1 MQLDSTGYI
10 IGFAAVV
17 CLVASVF
24 VSGSAVALKDKQ
36 DENKLLDQQ
45 KKVLTVSGL
54 INDDNSSGSNDDE
67 VSALSPE
74 VVRGFFADGSVS
86 PQLVPMPGFSGSC
99 DELDVVTYDQRKASG
114 DANMSYEAP
123 ENEAKVARV
132 ANCATV
138 YNVKTDEGERVIL
151 PIRGPGL
158 WSTLRGYLAVD
169 KADGNTVKGLI
180 FYEHAETPGLGGEVD
195 NSRWRGLWPGRKV
208 YDAGSVELGVK
219 KGQAGTPSEDPYN
232 VDGLSGATLTSNGV
246 TKAISF
252 WLGPQGF
259 GPFMQSVR

>member
-1 MQLDSTGYI
+1 MKLDSTGYI
-10 IGFAAVV
+10 IGFAATV

-54 INDDNSSGSNDDE
+54 INDDDNSGSNDDE
-67 VSALSPE
+67 VAELSPE
-74 VVRGFFADGSVS
+74 VVRGFFADAKVS
-86 PQLVPMPGFSGSC
+86 PELVSMPGYEGDC
-99 DELDVVTYDQRKASG
+99 DSLDVNTYDVRKAAK
-114 DANMSYEAP
+114 DPAQSYVP
-123 ENEAKVARV
+123 TENEAKVSQM
-132 ANCATV
+132 ANCSLV
-138 YNVKTDEGERVIL
+138 YNVTTPDGKRVIV

-169 KADGNTVKGLI
+169 QADGNTVKGLI

-195 NSRWRGLWPGRKV
+195 NSGWRGLWPGRKV
-208 YDAGSVELGVK
+208 YDGDTVSLGVR
-219 KGQAGTPSEDPYN
+219 KGPAGTPEKDPYN
-232 VDGLSGATLTSNGV
+232 VDGLSGATLTGNGV

>member
-1 MQLDSTGYI
+1 MKLESTGYI

-54 INDDNSSGSNDDE
+54 INDDNNSGSNDDE
-67 VSALSPE
+67 VSDLTPE
-74 VVRGFFADGSVS
+74 IVRGFFADGKVS
-86 PQLVPMPGFSGSC
+86 PQLVAMPGYSGSC
-99 DELDVVTYDQRKASG
+99 DALDVNTYDVRKAAK
-114 DANMSYEAP
+114 DPTQSYEPP
-123 ENEAKVARV
+123 ENTAKVSSV
-132 ANCATV
+132 ANCSLV
-138 YNVKTDEGERVIL
+138 YNVTTSDGERVIL

-195 NSRWRGLWPGRKV
+195 NSRWRGLWAGRKV
-208 YDAGSVELGVK
+208 YDGDTVSLGVK
-219 KGQAGTPSEDPYN
+219 KGQAGTAAEDPYN

-259 GPFMQSVR
+259 GPFMQSAR